1 MSFIRK
7 LAADRV
13 GTGAVEFGL
22 VLGFVT
28 IAIIGTVAGLGQ
40 GVSNSYNDTAS
51 KVEAATPKI

>member
-7 LAADRV
+7 IAADRT

-22 VLGFVT
+22 VLGFIT